1 MKPGYSQFFQL
12 NDIHG
17 CVIKTKPTEHF
28 RGSGE
33 YKMDE
38 VGLIHSIQKEV
49 SNFWKATPFLRS
61 LKHSYYSEA
70 VHLSEIPALCIELCN
85 GPHTL

>member
-17 CVIKTKPTEHF
+17 HVIKTKPTEHF
-28 RGSGE
+28 GGSGE

-38 VGLIHSIQKEV
+38 VGFCRYFPAL
-49 SNFWKATPFLRS
+49 NFWMACSFFFFEKP
-61 LKHSYYSEA
+61 EA
-70 VHLSEIPALCIELCN
+70 H
-85 GPHTL
+85 